1 MIFMGYNKNMNKI
14 LLHIPHSS
22 KVIPDCFWNN
32 TCQSGEIINKFVND
46 ITDIDTD
53 ILFSN
58 NKYEKIVFP
67 YSRIFC
73 DVEKFDNDKL
83 EPMSKFGMG
92 VIYSK
97 TNYGLCFRNYDKDYC
112 DMVLTKYYHPYHKA
126 LNYKVENLLKEN
138 DHVVLVDCHSFS
150 KNIIMIKE
158 NQKNLPEI
166 CIGFNGTKDK
176 LSKYCIQFFKN
187 LGYKVKSNYPY
198 SGTIIPSRFINKQ
211 NPKLK
216 SVMVEINKE
225 LYKKNSTSFYKLQ
238 QDINDLLKMIESL
251 NFN

>member
-1 MIFMGYNKNMNKI
+1 MKN
-14 LLHIPHSS
+14 
-22 KVIPDCFWNN
+22 VIEININN
-32 TCQSGEIINKFVND
+32 
-46 ITDIDTD
+46 
-53 ILFSN
+53 
-58 NKYEKIVFP
+58 YEDAIQ
-67 YSRIFC
+67 
-73 DVEKFDNDKL
+73 KFDNDKL

-97 TNYGLCFRNYDKDYC
+97 TNYGLCFRNYDKDYS
-112 DMVLTKYYHPYHKA
+112 DMVLTKYYHPYHKT

-198 SGTIIPSRFINKQ
+198 SGTIIPSSFINKQ

-225 LYKKNSTSFYKLQ
+225 LYKKSLTSFYKLQ
-238 QDINDLLKMIESL
+238 QDINGLLK
-251 NFN
+251 